1 MYFKCEKVPVPT
13 ATLEEEHAKGHAIG
27 IPHMTEQPPASVKQP
42 TSATEQHPKRNQEPA
57 RATTLGQ
64 AETYGPEQFEPGMA
78 VGAECMARAEMLAAE
93 AKSIYKAVTPLI
105 HCPDLEEPPT
115 HLATLQQELPQ
126 VPTIN
131 VPGMPCQRNH
141 LPQCSNQ
148 LWPLSNIMSAAH
160 PSSEG
165 GA

>member
-1 MYFKCEKVPVPT
+1 M

-78 VGAECMARAEMLAAE
+78 VGAECLARAEMPAAE
-93 AKSIYKAVTPLI
+93 SEPMHLVVTPLI
-105 HCPDLEEPPT
+105 HCLDVEEP
-115 HLATLQQELPQ
+115 
-126 VPTIN
+126 
-131 VPGMPCQRNH
+131 
-141 LPQCSNQ
+141 
-148 LWPLSNIMSAAH
+148 SA
-160 PSSEG
+160 P
-165 GA
+165 